1 MAEQHASQTSSVD
14 GQLGH
19 YTVKYVMVLFHSD
32 SYTTPGLFQHDF
44 SKQLSRAGGRKKRK
58 L

>member
-32 SYTTPGLFQHDF
+32 SYTTGTL
-44 SKQLSRAGGRKKRK
+44 LT
-58 L
+58 